1 MLHKRSL
8 VRSVHKHGKGHDS
21 SWAVSYA
28 DFLMVLL
35 SFFIIFFSTDK
46 QSPLH
51 RLILDLSTKERAAR
65 GVAQVSS
72 DTLPNGSAIG
82 DAVKDNKEN
91 NQNRF
96 KFSMISEEFKDV
108 KIESSDAPEQ
118 ISIFLPD
125 NIYPKG
131 AYLAPET
138 ELLGI
143 VNKLKKYSKEISITV
158 VGHSDATKFSVS
170 TPVIQAN
177 NLTLAS
183 VRAAYASIYIQNKLP
198 EVSVSSQAFN
208 SKNRESRSLTIVIK
222 PKAIGENL

>member
-8 VRSVHKHGKGHDS
+8 ARSANKHGKGHDS

-51 RLILDLSTKERAAR
+51 RLILDLSSKERALR
-65 GVAQVSS
+65 GVAQV
-72 DTLPNGSAIG
+72 PAIG
-82 DAVKDNKEN
+82 EAIKDAKEN

-131 AYLAPET
+131 AFLAPES
-138 ELLGI
+138 ELSGI
-143 VNKLKKYSKEISITV
+143 VNKLKKYSKEITITV

-170 TPVIQAN
+170 TPVIQSN